1 MIRDTST
8 ISAKTVLLID
18 VNPHTLAARA
28 KVMRQRGMMVDCAAT
43 IPLGLTRWRAGQ
55 YNLVLIDLAKDPV
68 GTERLVAD
76 IQRGNPR
83 QLVALLLGKP
93 PYIVKYPERAVPK
106 TLRPV
111 VNIDFAQRVKQA
123 QAEAEDVA

>member
-18 VNPHTLAARA
+18 VTPHTLAARA

-43 IPLGLTRWRAGQ
+43 VTLGLSRWRVGH
-55 YNLVLIDLAKDPV
+55 YNLVLIDLAKDLI
-68 GTERLVAD
+68 GTKRLVAD

-83 QLVALLLGKP
+83 QMVALLVGKP
-93 PYIVKYPERAVPK
+93 PYIVQYPKRAIAK
-106 TLRPV
+106 TLPPV
-111 VNIDFAQRVKQA
+111 VGIDFAQRVKQA

>member
-43 IPLGLTRWRAGQ
+43 VPHGLSCCRAGQ

-68 GTERLVAD
+68 GAERLVAD
-76 IQRGNPR
+76 IRRGNPR
-83 QLVALLLGKP
+83 QLVALLVGKP
-93 PYIVKYPERAVPK
+93 PYIVKYSKSAGAK
-106 TLRPV
+106 TMLAV